1 MSRHNFKSIAPTAD
15 ASKTSQIGLLR
26 FAVSTLSGKAEM
38 DFTALRGTRLE
49 RDIVLA
55 FSKTLE
61 GLRVIAGQ
69 ANRTNR
75 DLLGFMNDLAER
87 DPDVVRTEGLTA
99 SILDDWVMR
108 TMPQG
113 PASGWSAYDTC
124 MDVFRVLKELPEHA
138 LNGPAKERLAYIH
151 PQGSPTRTPRDSYS
165 PHVVD
170 QLVVACRE
178 RIPKIVARLTVEAEQ
193 LLSSG
198 TDPRGRDIEA
208 WCPPANQAWLANE
221 IGPLPSSY
229 LAQGMRTSLRERG
242 AEPLTSVNTRIFPT
256 PIDLTPFFILIALE
270 TGWTPAEIMELHV
283 DCRSNITR
291 NHVTLT
297 TTKYR
302 AGHKRHSERFRANG
316 YFSAGG
322 LVAKVIAITERVR
335 RFTQLPFLFVAASGP
350 RVHQVRFR
358 AQVKEALGTFCAEI
372 GLAGDD
378 GTLLTTLE
386 PARLRKS
393 HKERWYKATSGQIDR
408 FARQDHGRAVAAA
421 NYGNIPALA
430 ETHDSTIED
439 AQRAAMQAVLQ
450 PRVAVSTTVEGIAEE
465 AGLDV
470 SDAKELATGARDMW
484 VSGCLDLH
492 TSPFGKKGET
502 CTSRPGIC
510 LECNNAV
517 VLGRHLPKILAY
529 RTWLENERETMGD
542 AEWNHLHGMGYL
554 NIERVILPRFPEAM
568 ITQAQAVANADHGV
582 PILPPAIILNGMV

>member
-1 MSRHNFKSIAPTAD
+1 MSRHNFKSIAPTAN
-15 ASKTSQIGLLR
+15 ASKTAQIGLLR
-26 FAVSTLSGKAEM
+26 FAVSTLTGKAEM

-75 DLLGFMNDLAER
+75 DLLRFLEDLAER
-87 DPDVVRTEGLTA
+87 HPDVVRTEDLTA
-99 SILDDWVMR
+99 TILDDWVLR

-113 PASGWSAYDTC
+113 PASGWSAYDRC
-124 MDVFRVLKELPEHA
+124 MDVFRVLKELPEQA
-138 LNGPAKERLAYIH
+138 LNGPAKERLAYVH

-165 PHVVD
+165 PQVVD
-170 QLVVACRE
+170 QLVAACRE
-178 RIPKIVARLTVEAEQ
+178 RIPKIAARLTIEADR

-198 TDPRGRDIEA
+198 TDPRGQDIEA
-208 WCPPANQAWLANE
+208 WCQQANQAWLANE
-221 IGPLPSSY
+221 IGPLPSTY
-229 LAQGMRTSLRERG
+229 LAQGMRTSLRVRG
-242 AEPLTSVNTRIFPT
+242 AESLTSTNTRIYPT
-256 PIDLTPFFILIALE
+256 PLDLTPFFILFALE

-291 NHVTLT
+291 DHVTLT

-316 YFSAGG
+316 NFSAGG
-322 LVAKVIAITERVR
+322 LVATVIAITARLR

-350 RVHQVRFR
+350 RVHKVRFR
-358 AQVKEALGTFCAEI
+358 PAVNEALGVFCVEI
-372 GLAGDD
+372 GLTDDD
-378 GTLLTTLE
+378 GTFLKTLE

-393 HKERWYKATSGQIDR
+393 HKERWYKRTNGQIDR
-408 FARQDHGRAVAAA
+408 FAREDHSPAVAAV

-439 AQRAAMQAVLQ
+439 AQRAAMQAVLK
-450 PRVAVSTTVEGIAEE
+450 PRVAVSTTPEKIAEE
-465 AGLDV
+465 AGLHV
-470 SDAKELATGARDMW
+470 SDAEELATGARDMW
-484 VSGCLDLH
+484 VSGCMDLY
-492 TSPFGKKGET
+492 TSPFGKKGEA

-517 VLGRHLPKILAY
+517 VLGRHLPRILAY

-554 NIERVILPRFPEAM
+554 NIQRVILPRFPAAM
-568 ITQAQAVANADHGV
+568 ITQAQAIASADNGV
-582 PILPPAIILNGMV
+582 PILPPSLIMNGVV